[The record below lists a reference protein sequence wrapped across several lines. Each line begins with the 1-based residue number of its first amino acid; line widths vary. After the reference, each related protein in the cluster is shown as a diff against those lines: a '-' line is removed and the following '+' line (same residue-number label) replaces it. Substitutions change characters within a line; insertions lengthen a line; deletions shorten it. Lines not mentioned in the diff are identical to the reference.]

1 MKKVKRQNSVQEKVL
16 ATLDIRPKDVVK
28 AVSRGEVVVVIDVLR
43 CCSTIVRALA
53 NGAREVI
60 PTRTIRGAQ
69 ALHKKHPEFL
79 LAGERKGQKPEG
91 FGLGNS
97 PLEFSSNIV
106 KEKHVVLTTT
116 NGTKAICLSKNAR
129 WVLIGS
135 FFNAEAVAKT
145 AFKIAE
151 KEKMAISFML
161 SGTRGRFSLEDFMC
175 AGAIVENLPADKI
188 ECSDAV
194 LAASLTFQQSCRQLT
209 EIIQCGNHARY
220 LKDIG
225 YGEDVKFCCQLN
237 VYPVVPIYKAE
248 SIVLLSLDEES
259 MFS

>member
-1 MKKVKRQNSVQEKVL
+1 MKKVKTQNSRQEQVSVSL
-16 ATLDIRPKDVVK
+16 ELSAKDAVK
-28 AVSRGEVVVVIDVLR
+28 AVSRGDVLVAIDVLR
-43 CCSTIVRALA
+43 CCSTIVTALA
-53 NGAREVI
+53 NGAKEVI
-60 PTRTIRGAQ
+60 PTKTIKEAQ

-79 LAGERKGQKPEG
+79 LAGERKGQKPKG
-91 FGLGNS
+91 FDLGNS

-106 KEKHVVLTTT
+106 KEKHIILTTT
-116 NGTKAICLSKNAR
+116 SGTKAICLSKNAR
-129 WVLIGS
+129 WVLIGA

-151 KEKMAISFML
+151 KEKIGISFVL

-194 LAASLTFQQSCRQLT
+194 LAVSLTFQQSCRQLIK
-209 EIIQCGNHARY
+209 IIQCGSHARY

-225 YGEDVKFCCQLN
+225 YEEDVKFCCQLN
-237 VYPVVPIYKAE
+237 AYPVVPVYKAE

-259 MFS
+259 TFS